1 MQREKAPSTI
11 FEFARTRPLETLI
24 FTSMIDLLLLSANTS
39 FNTYILVVV
48 KLMVKPN
55 FYLALKNNNKN
66 ATKTLSTFNYNIF
79 SVIDIIA
86 NIVFL

>member
-1 MQREKAPSTI
+1 
-11 FEFARTRPLETLI
+11 
-24 FTSMIDLLLLSANTS
+24 MIDLLLLSASTS
-39 FNTYILVVV
+39 FNTYIPVVV

>member
-1 MQREKAPSTI
+1 
-11 FEFARTRPLETLI
+11 
-24 FTSMIDLLLLSANTS
+24 MIDLLLLSANTS

-55 FYLALKNNNKN
+55 FYLALK
-66 ATKTLSTFNYNIF
+66 TLSTLNYNIF

>member
-1 MQREKAPSTI
+1 
-11 FEFARTRPLETLI
+11 
-24 FTSMIDLLLLSANTS
+24 MIDFLLLSANTS

-55 FYLALKNNNKN
+55 FYLALKSNNKN
-66 ATKTLSTFNYNIF
+66 ATKTPSTLNYNIF

>member
-1 MQREKAPSTI
+1 
-11 FEFARTRPLETLI
+11 
-24 FTSMIDLLLLSANTS
+24 MIDLLLLSANTS